1 MQCDLS
7 FIMPHVNGIKA
18 MEVEIGRDNTFS
30 LLIGKFYGF
39 FFFFNYRF
47 YRTIQRYGFDRF
59 VLNFIFEGL
68 KNGLNLFLLLDY
80 FFFLFLEKG
89 QECSRGENLILTEK
103 MGKCPFCAKK
113 INVFP
118 HFPN

>member
-39 FFFFNYRF
+39 FFSFLIVDLIERF
-47 YRTIQRYGFDRF
+47 KDMDLI
-59 VLNFIFEGL
+59 GL
-68 KNGLNLFLLLDY
+68 F
-80 FFFLFLEKG
+80 
-89 QECSRGENLILTEK
+89 
-103 MGKCPFCAKK
+103 
-113 INVFP
+113 
-118 HFPN
+118 